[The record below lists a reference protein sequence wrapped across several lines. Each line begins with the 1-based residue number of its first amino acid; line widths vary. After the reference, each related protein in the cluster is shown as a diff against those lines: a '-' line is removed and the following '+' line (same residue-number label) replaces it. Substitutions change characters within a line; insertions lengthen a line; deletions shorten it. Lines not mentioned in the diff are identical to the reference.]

1 MEFLRVNSSPLIVH
15 NIYKWPSLENNL
27 FLSEPILLADDS
39 Q

>member
-1 MEFLRVNSSPLIVH
+1 MEFLRVDSSPFIVH
-15 NIYKWPSLENNL
+15 NIYKWPSPENKL